1 MENVK
6 IIAKLYNHRNGQ
18 VVRTEV
24 LHAARMEGGYISAAV
39 YDRIKRELL
48 KFGRAPKAHSWT
60 LQTGDGRKDTFG
72 GYPASGY
79 LNRVKFGNEEE

>member
-24 LHAARMEGGYISAAV
+24 LHTARMEDGCYIGAAV
-39 YDRIKRELL
+39 YDRIKRKLF
-48 KFGRAPKAHSWT
+48 KFGKEPKAHSWT
-60 LQTGDGRKDTFG
+60 KASQTQSPPR
-72 GYPASGY
+72 
-79 LNRVKFGNEEE
+79 

>member
-24 LHAARMEGGYISAAV
+24 LHTARMEDGCISAAV
-39 YDRIKRELL
+39 YDRIKRKLF
-48 KFGRAPKAHSWT
+48 KFGREPKAHTWT
-60 LQTGDGRKDTFG
+60 IQTEDGRKDAFG

-79 LNRVKFGNEEE
+79 LNRVKFEN

>member
-24 LHAARMEGGYISAAV
+24 LHTARMEDGYISAAV
-39 YDRIKRELL
+39 YDRIKRKLF
-48 KFGRAPKAHSWT
+48 KFGREPKAHSWT
-60 LQTGDGRKDTFG
+60 IQTEDGREDTFG
-72 GYPASGY
+72 GYPASDT
-79 LNRVKFGNEEE
+79 LSRVKFERRN